1 MVTGIELLNRLRTEK
16 VADDNFIQDCG
27 YVAVQKSGEKKTLYT
42 KFYIELLNAKY
53 NEDNIHGNL

>member
-1 MVTGIELLNRLRTEK
+1 MVTGIELLNRLKTEK

-27 YVAVQKSGEKKTLYT
+27 YVAVQKSGKKKTLYT

-53 NEDNIHGNL
+53 NEDNIYGNL

>member
-1 MVTGIELLNRLRTEK
+1 MVTGIELLNRLKTEK

-27 YVAVQKSGEKKTLYT
+27 YVAVQKSGKKKTLYT

-53 NEDNIHGNL
+53 NEDNIDGNL

>member
-16 VADDNFIQDCG
+16 VADDNFIQNCG
-27 YVAVQKSGEKKTLYT
+27 YVAVQKSGKKKTLYT

-53 NEDNIHGNL
+53 NEDNIVGNL

>member
-1 MVTGIELLNRLRTEK
+1 MVTGIELLNRLKTEK

-27 YVAVQKSGEKKTLYT
+27 YVAVQKSGKKKTLYT

-53 NEDNIHGNL
+53 NEDNIVGNL